1 MRRYVIKRLAQAVG
15 VLWAAYTI
23 SFLVLD
29 YLPGDPVTAMAGA
42 GMDSGQVDPQQIA
55 ALRHEYGF
63 DKPVLVQYGEYLG
76 RAVRGDFGDSV
87 STGRPV
93 ASTVADAL
101 PQTLQLTGAA
111 LLLAVVLGGGLAV
124 LATYASRRWLRQLLL
139 SLPPL
144 GVSVDELGRDVF
156 SRVVHGAQLSL
167 KATLIAVLVAFV
179 VGGLLG
185 VVAGFVG
192 RWVDDVLMRFVDVLL
207 SIPAL
212 FMSLALVTALGY
224 GTVKVAV
231 AVGIA
236 SVAAFAR
243 VARSEVLRVRQ
254 AVFVEASR
262 ASGARWYSVLG
273 RHVLPNAA
281 GPVVVLATL
290 DFGSSILAVS
300 ALSFLGYGAPPPAP
314 EWGTLISDGRNYLA
328 NAWWL
333 TALPGLAIAATVL
346 ATNRI
351 ARALDGEWSRQR

>member
-1 MRRYVIKRLAQAVG
+1 MSQSLVDDTALGLARPVDTA
-15 VLWAAYTI
+15 
-23 SFLVLD
+23 
-29 YLPGDPVTAMAGA
+29 PGPEPG
-42 GMDSGQVDPQQIA
+42 S
-55 ALRHEYGF
+55 
-63 DKPVLVQYGEYLG
+63 
-76 RAVRGDFGDSV
+76 RGDVRRVLRFLAR
-87 STGRPV
+87 RP
-93 ASTVADAL
+93 
-101 PQTLQLTGAA
+101 G
-111 LLLAVVLGGGLAV
+111 
-124 LATYASRRWLRQLLL
+124 LLL
-139 SLPPL
+139 SVVVLVLVVLASFWPGLFTSQDPL
-144 GVSVDELGRDVF
+144 KGVPAQNFRGPSAHHWFGTDELGRDVF

-236 SVAAFAR
+236 SVASFAR
-243 VARSEVLRVRQ
+243 VARAEVLRVRQ

-262 ASGARWYSVLG
+262 ASGARWYSALG

-281 GPVVVLATL
+281 GPVIVLATL

-351 ARALDGEWSRQR
+351 ARALDGEWSRQP

>member
-1 MRRYVIKRLAQAVG
+1 MSQGLVDDTAADAALGLTRPVEPGSGPEPGRHVG
-15 VLWAAYTI
+15 VRR
-23 SFLVLD
+23 VLRFVVRR
-29 YLPGDPVTAMAGA
+29 PG
-42 GMDSGQVDPQQIA
+42 
-55 ALRHEYGF
+55 
-63 DKPVLVQYGEYLG
+63 
-76 RAVRGDFGDSV
+76 
-87 STGRPV
+87 
-93 ASTVADAL
+93 
-101 PQTLQLTGAA
+101 
-111 LLLAVVLGGGLAV
+111 
-124 LATYASRRWLRQLLL
+124 LLL
-139 SLPPL
+139 SVLVLVLVVLASFWPGLFTSRDPL
-144 GVSVDELGRDVF
+144 TGVPSQNFRGPSGAHWFGTDELGRDVF

-167 KATLIAVLVAFV
+167 KATLIAVAVAFV
-179 VGGLLG
+179 VGSLIGL
-185 VVAGFVG
+185 VAGFVG
-192 RWVDDVLMRFVDVLL
+192 RWIDDVLMRFVDVLL

-212 FMSLALVTALGY
+212 FLSLALVTALGY

-236 SVAAFAR
+236 SVASFAR
-243 VARSEVLRVRQ
+243 VTRAEVLRVRQ

-262 ASGARWYSVLG
+262 SCGARWYSVLG

-281 GPVVVLATL
+281 GPVIVLATL

-351 ARALDGEWSRQR
+351 ARALDGEWSRQS

>member
-1 MRRYVIKRLAQAVG
+1 MSQSLVDDPAEAAPGPARPVEAGSGPEPGRRVDAGRL
-15 VLWAAYTI
+15 LR
-23 SFLVLD
+23 FLVRR
-29 YLPGDPVTAMAGA
+29 PG
-42 GMDSGQVDPQQIA
+42 
-55 ALRHEYGF
+55 
-63 DKPVLVQYGEYLG
+63 
-76 RAVRGDFGDSV
+76 
-87 STGRPV
+87 
-93 ASTVADAL
+93 
-101 PQTLQLTGAA
+101 
-111 LLLAVVLGGGLAV
+111 
-124 LATYASRRWLRQLLL
+124 LLL
-139 SLPPL
+139 SVVVLVLVVLASFRPGLFTSQDPL
-144 GVSVDELGRDVF
+144 KGVPSANFRGPSGSHWFGTDELGRDVF

-179 VGGLLG
+179 IGGLLG

-192 RWVDDVLMRFVDVLL
+192 RWVDDVFMRFVDVLL

-243 VARSEVLRVRQ
+243 VARAEVLRVRQ

-281 GPVVVLATL
+281 GPVIVLATL
-290 DFGSSILAVS
+290 DFGASILAVS

>member
-1 MRRYVIKRLAQAVG
+1 MSQ
-15 VLWAAYTI
+15 
-23 SFLVLD
+23 SLVD
-29 YLPGDPVTAMAGA
+29 DPAE
-42 GMDSGQVDPQQIA
+42 A
-55 ALRHEYGF
+55 ALG
-63 DKPVLVQYGEYLG
+63 P
-76 RAVRGDFGDSV
+76 
-87 STGRPV
+87 TRPV
-93 ASTVADAL
+93 EAGPGPEPGRRVDVRR
-101 PQTLQLTGAA
+101 
-111 LLLAVVLGGGLAV
+111 LLRFVV
-124 LATYASRRWLRQLLL
+124 RRPGLLL
-139 SLPPL
+139 SVVVLVLVVLASFRPGLFASQDPL
-144 GVSVDELGRDVF
+144 RGVPSQNFRGPSGSHWFGTDELGRDVF

-207 SIPAL
+207 AIPAL

-243 VARSEVLRVRQ
+243 VARAEVLRVRQ

-281 GPVVVLATL
+281 GPVIVLATL

>member
-1 MRRYVIKRLAQAVG
+1 MSQSLVDGQAE
-15 VLWAAYTI
+15 
-23 SFLVLD
+23 
-29 YLPGDPVTAMAGA
+29 
-42 GMDSGQVDPQQIA
+42 A
-55 ALRHEYGF
+55 ALGLGLVEPGTRG
-63 DKPVLVQYGEYLG
+63 KPGRG
-76 RAVRGDFGDSV
+76 RADIRQVLRFLARRPGLLV
-87 STGRPV
+87 S
-93 ASTVADAL
+93 
-101 PQTLQLTGAA
+101 
-111 LLLAVVLGGGLAV
+111 AVVVMLVV
-124 LATYASRRWLRQLLL
+124 LASFWPDLFTSQD
-139 SLPPL
+139 PL
-144 GVSVDELGRDVF
+144 KGVPSENFRAPSGSHWFGTDELGRDVF

-167 KATLIAVLVAFV
+167 KATIIAVLVAFV

-207 SIPAL
+207 AIPAL
-212 FMSLALVTALGY
+212 FLSLALVTALGY

-236 SVAAFAR
+236 SVASFAR
-243 VARSEVLRVRQ
+243 VARAEVLRVRQ

-290 DFGSSILAVS
+290 DFGASILAVS

-346 ATNRI
+346 AANRI
-351 ARALDGEWSRQR
+351 ARALDGEWSRR

>member
-1 MRRYVIKRLAQAVG
+1 MSQ
-15 VLWAAYTI
+15 
-23 SFLVLD
+23 SLVD
-29 YLPGDPVTAMAGA
+29 DPGK
-42 GMDSGQVDPQQIA
+42 A
-55 ALRHEYGF
+55 ALG
-63 DKPVLVQYGEYLG
+63 L
-76 RAVRGDFGDSV
+76 
-87 STGRPV
+87 GRPV
-93 ASTVADAL
+93 EAGSAPEPGRRADVRRVL
-101 PQTLQLTGAA
+101 RF
-111 LLLAVVLGGGLAV
+111 LL
-124 LATYASRRWLRQLLL
+124 RRPGLLL
-139 SLPPL
+139 SAGVLVLVVLASFWPGLFTSQDPL
-144 GVSVDELGRDVF
+144 KGVPSQNFRGPSGSHWFGTDELGRDVF

-167 KATLIAVLVAFV
+167 QATLIAVLVAFV
-179 VGGLLG
+179 LGGLLG

-192 RWVDDVLMRFVDVLL
+192 RWVDDMLMRFVDVLL

-212 FMSLALVTALGY
+212 FLSLALVTALGY

-236 SVAAFAR
+236 SVAGFAR
-243 VARSEVLRVRQ
+243 VARAEVLRVRL

-262 ASGARWYSVLG
+262 SCGARWYSVLG

-281 GPVVVLATL
+281 GPVIVLATL

>member
-1 MRRYVIKRLAQAVG
+1 MSHSLVDDVDNLDD
-15 VLWAAYTI
+15 AAE
-23 SFLVLD
+23 
-29 YLPGDPVTAMAGA
+29 
-42 GMDSGQVDPQQIA
+42 A
-55 ALRHEYGF
+55 A
-63 DKPVLVQYGEYLG
+63 P
-76 RAVRGDFGDSV
+76 
-87 STGRPV
+87 
-93 ASTVADAL
+93 
-101 PQTLQLTGAA
+101 
-111 LLLAVVLGGGLAV
+111 GLARPAGTGTGGTGTGPGRRIDV
-124 LATYASRRWLRQLLL
+124 RRMLRFVSRRPGLLL
-139 SLPPL
+139 SVVVLVLVVLASFRPDLFTAQDPL
-144 GVSVDELGRDVF
+144 KGVPSQNFRAPSGSHWFGTDELGRDVF

-243 VARSEVLRVRQ
+243 VARAEVLRVRQ

-281 GPVVVLATL
+281 GPVIVLATL

>member
-1 MRRYVIKRLAQAVG
+1 MSQSLVDDPAEAALDPARSVTAGKDREPGGRVDARRLARFV
-15 VLWAAYTI
+15 VRR
-23 SFLVLD
+23 
-29 YLPGDPVTAMAGA
+29 PG
-42 GMDSGQVDPQQIA
+42 
-55 ALRHEYGF
+55 
-63 DKPVLVQYGEYLG
+63 
-76 RAVRGDFGDSV
+76 
-87 STGRPV
+87 
-93 ASTVADAL
+93 
-101 PQTLQLTGAA
+101 
-111 LLLAVVLGGGLAV
+111 
-124 LATYASRRWLRQLLL
+124 LLL
-139 SLPPL
+139 SVVVLVLVVLASFHPETFTSQDPL
-144 GVSVDELGRDVF
+144 KGVPSQNFRGPSGSHWFGTDELGRDVF

-185 VVAGFVG
+185 VVAGFTG
-192 RWVDDVLMRFVDVLL
+192 RWVDDVLMRCVDVLL

-212 FMSLALVTALGY
+212 FLSLALVTALGY

-254 AVFVEASR
+254 AVFVEAAR
-262 ASGARWYSVLG
+262 ASGARWYSVLA

-281 GPVVVLATL
+281 GPVIVLATL

-300 ALSFLGYGAPPPAP
+300 ALSFLGYGAPLPAP

-351 ARALDGEWSRQR
+351 ARALDGEWSRQP

>member
-1 MRRYVIKRLAQAVG
+1 RPVEPGSGPGPGHRVGLRRILR
-15 VLWAAYTI
+15 
-23 SFLVLD
+23 FLVRR
-29 YLPGDPVTAMAGA
+29 PG
-42 GMDSGQVDPQQIA
+42 
-55 ALRHEYGF
+55 
-63 DKPVLVQYGEYLG
+63 
-76 RAVRGDFGDSV
+76 
-87 STGRPV
+87 
-93 ASTVADAL
+93 
-101 PQTLQLTGAA
+101 
-111 LLLAVVLGGGLAV
+111 
-124 LATYASRRWLRQLLL
+124 LLL
-139 SLPPL
+139 SVLLVVLVVLASFWPGLFTSRDPL
-144 GVSVDELGRDVF
+144 TGVPSQNFRGPSGAHWFGTDELGRDVF

-167 KATLIAVLVAFV
+167 KATLIAVAVAFV
-179 VGGLLG
+179 VGSLIGL
-185 VVAGFVG
+185 VAGFVG

-212 FMSLALVTALGY
+212 FLSLALVTALGY

-236 SVAAFAR
+236 SVASFAR
-243 VARSEVLRVRQ
+243 VTRAEVLRVRQ

-262 ASGARWYSVLG
+262 ACGTRWYAVLG

-281 GPVVVLATL
+281 GPVIVLATL
-290 DFGSSILAVS
+290 DFGSAILAVS

>member
-1 MRRYVIKRLAQAVG
+1 MSQSLA
-15 VLWAAYTI
+15 
-23 SFLVLD
+23 
-29 YLPGDPVTAMAGA
+29 
-42 GMDSGQVDPQQIA
+42 DSA
-55 ALRHEYGF
+55 
-63 DKPVLVQYGEYLG
+63 
-76 RAVRGDFGDSV
+76 
-87 STGRPV
+87 
-93 ASTVADAL
+93 ADAA
-101 PQTLQLTGAA
+101 GAA
-111 LLLAVVLGGGLAV
+111 LGPARPLEARSGLEQKRHVDLRRLPRFVLHRPG
-124 LATYASRRWLRQLLL
+124 LLL
-139 SLPPL
+139 SVVIVVLVVLASFSPGLFTSQDPLKGLPTENFRGPS
-144 GVSVDELGRDVF
+144 GSHWFGTDELGRDVF

-192 RWVDDVLMRFVDVLL
+192 RWLDDVLMRFVDVLL

-212 FMSLALVTALGY
+212 FMSLAMVTALGY

-236 SVAAFAR
+236 SVASFAR

-281 GPVVVLATL
+281 GPVIVLATL

-333 TALPGLAIAATVL
+333 TTLPGLAIAVTVL

>member
-1 MRRYVIKRLAQAVG
+1 MSQSLVDDQAE
-15 VLWAAYTI
+15 
-23 SFLVLD
+23 
-29 YLPGDPVTAMAGA
+29 
-42 GMDSGQVDPQQIA
+42 A
-55 ALRHEYGF
+55 ALGLAR
-63 DKPVLVQYGEYLG
+63 PV
-76 RAVRGDFGDSV
+76 GDGTSAEP
-87 STGRPV
+87 GRPAGIRRV
-93 ASTVADAL
+93 L
-101 PQTLQLTGAA
+101 RF
-111 LLLAVVLGGGLAV
+111 LL
-124 LATYASRRWLRQLLL
+124 RRPGLLL
-139 SLPPL
+139 SAAVIVLVVLAAFWPDLFTSQDPL
-144 GVSVDELGRDVF
+144 KGVPSQNFRGPSGSHWFGTDELGRDVF

-212 FMSLALVTALGY
+212 FLSLALVTALGY

-236 SVAAFAR
+236 SVASFAR
-243 VARSEVLRVRQ
+243 VARAEVLRVRQ

-262 ASGARWYSVLG
+262 SCGARWYSVLG

-281 GPVVVLATL
+281 GPVIVLATL

-346 ATNRI
+346 AANRV
-351 ARALDGEWSRQR
+351 ARALDGEWARQR

>member
-1 MRRYVIKRLAQAVG
+1 MSQ
-15 VLWAAYTI
+15 
-23 SFLVLD
+23 SLVD
-29 YLPGDPVTAMAGA
+29 
-42 GMDSGQVDPQQIA
+42 DSAEA
-55 ALRHEYGF
+55 ALG
-63 DKPVLVQYGEYLG
+63 L
-76 RAVRGDFGDSV
+76 
-87 STGRPV
+87 TRPV
-93 ASTVADAL
+93 ATRPDPDPGRRVEVRR
-101 PQTLQLTGAA
+101 
-111 LLLAVVLGGGLAV
+111 LLRFVV
-124 LATYASRRWLRQLLL
+124 RRPGLLL
-139 SLPPL
+139 SVAVLVLVVLASFQPTLFTSQDPL
-144 GVSVDELGRDVF
+144 KGVPSQNFRGPSGSHWFGTDELGRDVF

-212 FMSLALVTALGY
+212 FLSLALVTALGY

-236 SVAAFAR
+236 SVASFAR
-243 VARSEVLRVRQ
+243 VARAEVLRVRQ